1 LAVVSPTPLFVED
14 EADHFVA
21 VEERTR
27 SEVLK
32 SARPRTTTASQRKPS
47 DELQRKPSNSAVQ
60 VVKLLSLP
68 KLADES

>member
-1 LAVVSPTPLFVED
+1 MAVVSPTRRFVED
-14 EADHFVA
+14 ETDFAVA

-27 SEVLK
+27 SEVLR
-32 SARPRTTTASQRKPS
+32 SARPRTTTASQRRPS